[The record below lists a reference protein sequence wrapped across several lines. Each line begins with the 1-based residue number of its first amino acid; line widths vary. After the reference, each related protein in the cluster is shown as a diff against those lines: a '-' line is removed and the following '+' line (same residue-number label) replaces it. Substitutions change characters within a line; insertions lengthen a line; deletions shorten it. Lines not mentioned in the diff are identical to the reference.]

1 MGILESIFASVPLN
15 QRVDRSQETWY
26 PSRDRYGVGRVVTYR
41 GLRSVDDEQ
50 NDQFSVTRLSADRSR
65 VGRPITYTLG
75 PGSQRELVSRVLN
88 DEQLRLRRASEVVRS
103 EQLQQGRHF
112 ELTTRVWVDDTVQAL
127 EQHEGHTT
135 DEDAWTVDE
144 LDTEDNM
151 SCTDD
156 TGEVGSPEGPK
167 QTDED
172 IEESRQWR
180 ENRGLE

>member
-1 MGILESIFASVPLN
+1 
-15 QRVDRSQETWY
+15 
-26 PSRDRYGVGRVVTYR
+26 
-41 GLRSVDDEQ
+41 
-50 NDQFSVTRLSADRSR
+50 
-65 VGRPITYTLG
+65 
-75 PGSQRELVSRVLN
+75 
-88 DEQLRLRRASEVVRS
+88 
-103 EQLQQGRHF
+103 
-112 ELTTRVWVDDTVQAL
+112 VDDTVQDL

-172 IEESRQWR
+172 IEEWRQWR
-180 ENRGLE
+180 ANRGLE